1 MAQVKIQ
8 NLTFSYDGYYENI
21 FENVNFSFDTDW
33 KIGLIGRNGRGKTTF
48 LNLLLGKFKYNGKI
62 VASTHFDY
70 FPYEVKNKERMSID
84 LVEEISPETELW
96 KVMKN
101 FKDLDLNES
110 CLYQYFNTLSN
121 GEQTKLLLAILFAKE
136 NNFLL
141 IDEPTNHLDYKSQES
156 VKNFLSKQK
165 GFIIV
170 SHSRDLIDCC
180 VDHIISINKND
191 IEIQKGNFS
200 TWWINRQNQDNFELM
215 QNERL
220 KKDILK
226 LQESAKERLGW
237 ATQVEKSK
245 NKRVSGLRPD
255 KGYIGHKSAKMAK
268 SAKVIEQRRN
278 KAIEEKGKLLKNIE
292 KQDDLFLNSIEIKK
306 ETIIVVKDLSI
317 FYGDKEVAKN
327 INFNVEYG
335 DKLAVCGVNGSGKT
349 SLLKILCG
357 EDIKHYGKI
366 YKDSKL
372 KISYVSQQY
381 EWTEGNLIE
390 FAKEYKLDQTK
401 FFTMLFK
408 LGFKREQF
416 NADIKKFSE
425 GEKKKI
431 LIAKSLCEEA
441 NLYIWDEP
449 LNYIDVIS
457 RLQIE
462 HLLENTDITLIFVEH
477 DMTFVKNIAN
487 KIVNI

>member
-191 IEIQKGNFS
+191 IEIQRGNFS

-255 KGYIGHKSAKMAK
+255 KGYVGHKSAKMAK

-335 DKLAVCGVNGSGKT
+335 DKVAVCGVNGSGKT

-357 EDIKHYGKI
+357 EDIKHYGEI

-381 EWTEGNLIE
+381 EWAEGNLIE

-457 RLQIE
+457 SLQIE

-477 DMTFVKNIAN
+477 DITFVKNIAN

>member
-191 IEIQKGNFS
+191 IEIQRGNFS

-255 KGYIGHKSAKMAK
+255 KGYVGHKSAKMAK

-335 DKLAVCGVNGSGKT
+335 DKVAVCGVNGSGKT

-357 EDIKHYGKI
+357 EDIKHYGEI

-381 EWTEGNLIE
+381 EWAEGNLIE

-477 DMTFVKNIAN
+477 DITFVKNIAN

>member
-1 MAQVKIQ
+1 MAQINIQ
-8 NLTFSYDGYYENI
+8 NLTFSYDGNYENI
-21 FENVNFSFDTDW
+21 FENVSFSFDTDW

-48 LNLLLGKFKYNGKI
+48 LNLLLGKLKYNGKI
-62 VASTHFDY
+62 VTSTHFDY
-70 FPYEVKNKERMSID
+70 FPYEVKHKEKMVID
-84 LVEEISPETELW
+84 LLEEVSPEIELW
-96 KVMKN
+96 ETMKN
-101 FKDLDLNES
+101 FKDLDLDEN
-110 CLYQYFNTLSN
+110 CLYQRFETLSN

-141 IDEPTNHLDYKSQES
+141 IDEPTNHLDYKSQEC

-170 SHSRDLIDCC
+170 SHSRELIDCC

-200 TWWINRQNQDNFELM
+200 TWWKNRQNQDNFELM

-226 LQESAKERLGW
+226 LQESAKERLEW
-237 ATQVEKSK
+237 ATQVENSK

-255 KGYIGHKSAKMAK
+255 KGYIGHKAARMAK
-268 SAKVIEQRRN
+268 SAKAIEQRKN
-278 KAIEEKGKLLKNIE
+278 KAIEEKEKLLKNIE
-292 KQDDLFLNSIEIKK
+292 KQDDLFLNSIKIKK
-306 ETIIVVKDLSI
+306 ETMIIVKDLSI
-317 FYGDKEVAKN
+317 FYDNKEVAKN
-327 INFNVEYG
+327 INFDVEYG
-335 DKLAVCGVNGSGKT
+335 DKLAICGANGSGKT

-357 EDIKHYGKI
+357 ADIKHNGEV
-366 YKDSKL
+366 YKDRKL

-390 FAKEYKLDQTK
+390 FAKEFKLDQTK

-416 NADIKKFSE
+416 NSDIKKFSE

-431 LIAKSLCEEA
+431 FIAKSLCEEA

-462 HLLENTDITLIFVEH
+462 QLLKNTNITLIFVEH
-477 DMTFVKNIAN
+477 DMAFVKNIAN

>member
-191 IEIQKGNFS
+191 IEIQRGNFS

-255 KGYIGHKSAKMAK
+255 KGYVGHKSAKMAK

-306 ETIIVVKDLSI
+306 ETIIVVK
-317 FYGDKEVAKN
+317 EVLN
-327 INFNVEYG
+327 
-335 DKLAVCGVNGSGKT
+335 KL
-349 SLLKILCG
+349 
-357 EDIKHYGKI
+357 
-366 YKDSKL
+366 
-372 KISYVSQQY
+372 
-381 EWTEGNLIE
+381 
-390 FAKEYKLDQTK
+390 
-401 FFTMLFK
+401 
-408 LGFKREQF
+408 
-416 NADIKKFSE
+416 
-425 GEKKKI
+425 EKKDK
-431 LIAKSLCEEA
+431 
-441 NLYIWDEP
+441 
-449 LNYIDVIS
+449 
-457 RLQIE
+457 
-462 HLLENTDITLIFVEH
+462 
-477 DMTFVKNIAN
+477 
-487 KIVNI
+487 